1 MTAPVPDVLGWMR
14 TRAIADAAG
23 EGAMF
28 QEAATLLYD
37 FKINAKALLVYCDS
51 TGSGDAIYS
60 LQCLRRLVERME
72 STNDRVEGRAAMK
85 LRRAPSHDGL

>member
-72 STNDRVEGRAAMK
+72 SPNVAIEGLPAGSPARMESST
-85 LRRAPSHDGL
+85 P

>member
-1 MTAPVPDVLGWMR
+1 MTETPPDVLGWLR

-23 EGAMF
+23 DGAMF
-28 QEAATLLYD
+28 QDAATLLYD

-72 STNDRVEGRAAMK
+72 SPNAIV
-85 LRRAPSHDGL
+85 SGLPRKGETE